1 MRSGFHKPGAIPFLA
16 LLVFSLLSLLSLAK
30 EWDFYNLRFG
40 YIGYHHNDVRQPSR
54 VRDGPLD
61 VRSRIRTPGSQ
72 CKSWTING
80 YCLPDLD
87 RVHRPRRSVPDTP
100 RSSFEAA
107 TAFDPDSIAYLT
119 EEPST
124 FARGVRAF
132 KSLFIKQTGDSQI
145 SKPLATGSASSVASA
160 PSSLT
165 SNVSNLAVISAPPT
179 AEALLP
185 KSYGS
190 NITATTQEAPSQSL
204 QYPRSQLCELWQ
216 QACHATRVY
225 LGNWTFLRERLPS
238 RSEKTTEET
247 LQTSEQTDQDIEEQV
262 APKGLP
268 SNGSNA
274 ALSTLSPSSSQS
286 PAKATDI
293 PDLPVAAEERSKGI
307 GQGPNSQPARGS
319 CMAIVI
325 GLVVGVMWF

>member
-1 MRSGFHKPGAIPFLA
+1 M
-16 LLVFSLLSLLSLAK
+16 
-30 EWDFYNLRFG
+30 
-40 YIGYHHNDVRQPSR
+40 
-54 VRDGPLD
+54 
-61 VRSRIRTPGSQ
+61 
-72 CKSWTING
+72 
-80 YCLPDLD
+80 
-87 RVHRPRRSVPDTP
+87 
-100 RSSFEAA
+100 
-107 TAFDPDSIAYLT
+107 
-119 EEPST
+119 
-124 FARGVRAF
+124 
-132 KSLFIKQTGDSQI
+132 
-145 SKPLATGSASSVASA
+145 ASA

-204 QYPRSQLCELWQ
+204 QYPRSHLCELWQ